1 LVGTDFFRSART
13 LGAFFL
19 PFFKKGNFVDTMCYT
34 AAKKIAEG
42 LALPALNEEGLPR
55 GLPRLMVTLPP
66 RGHGRGGPI
75 VEPPVQPGPGE
86 GGRLATLMAFNA
98 QPGPDRRAIPVA
110 FLQTLQ
116 QQIGRSR
123 N

>member
-1 LVGTDFFRSART
+1 
-13 LGAFFL
+13 
-19 PFFKKGNFVDTMCYT
+19 MCYT

-42 LALPALNEEGLPR
+42 LALPATNEEGLPR
-55 GLPRLMVTLPP
+55 GLPRLVTMPP

-75 VEPPVQPGPGE
+75 LEPPVQLPPG
-86 GGRLATLMAFNA
+86 RARWLAAILAFNA
-98 QPGPDRRAIPVA
+98 QPGPGRRAIPAA
-110 FLQTLQ
+110 FLESLQQ

>member
-1 LVGTDFFRSART
+1 MCY
-13 LGAFFL
+13 
-19 PFFKKGNFVDTMCYT
+19 TMCYT
-34 AAKKIAEG
+34 VAYKIAEG

-55 GLPRLMVTLPP
+55 GLPRLVVTLPP

-75 VEPPVQPGPGE
+75 VEPPVQPGPGLD
-86 GGRLATLMAFNA
+86 RFAAMYAFAA
-98 QPGPDRRAIPVA
+98 QPGPGRRAIPAA

-116 QQIGRSR
+116 QIGRSR